1 MRDERTEKFEHI
13 LKNKFHLDAFREGQ
27 EDIIKSVIQQND
39 TLVFMPTG

>member
-1 MRDERTEKFEHI
+1 MRDEIIENFERI